1 MAEKKNILTE
11 EGLAKLEDELQDLK
25 VNRRKEV
32 AAKIKEAREQGDL
45 SENAEYDA
53 AKDEQR
59 DIEIRIEEIEKIL
72 KNAEVVI
79 AAKMLMLMRS
89 TLVLQFASKILTL
102 EKRCSIRS

>member
-72 KNAEVVI
+72 KNAEVVSS
-79 AAKMLMLMRS
+79 KEDRKS
-89 TLVLQFASKILTL
+89 TRLNSSHRL
-102 EKRCSIRS
+102 ESRMPSSA